1 MTNDALLVVKCLFGT
16 IWQLFTSWYIPGT
29 MVTPATAALFFAAA
43 GISLRFV
50 LNLFHSPGG
59 SLTGSVI
66 TIGHINEGNKPKSY
80 IPTWKR
86 PGTPQSRRR

>member
-50 LNLFHSPGG
+50 LNLFHSPGASAVSG
-59 SLTGSVI
+59 VSAGNAVKSNRVVSNSTG
-66 TIGHINEGNKPKSY
+66 TYKM
-80 IPTWKR
+80 
-86 PGTPQSRRR
+86 RR